1 MASRPGPIGGA
12 QHPHA
17 KELLS
22 HMLAYLDPG
31 SGSMLLGLIASGM
44 AGIVVVFKTFGHRI
58 KSALMFWKKDE
69 PAVAEPTVGTEDADP
84 ASTSAS

>member
-1 MASRPGPIGGA
+1 MDGA

-17 KELLS
+17 KEPPP

-58 KSALMFWKKDE
+58 KSFLMFWKKDE
-69 PAVAEPTVGTEDADP
+69 PAVAEPTASAEDNDP

>member
-1 MASRPGPIGGA
+1 
-12 QHPHA
+12 
-17 KELLS
+17 
-22 HMLAYLDPG
+22 MLAYLDPG

-58 KSALMFWKKDE
+58 KSTLMFWKKDE
-69 PAVAEPTVGTEDADP
+69 PAVAEPTVTPEDADP